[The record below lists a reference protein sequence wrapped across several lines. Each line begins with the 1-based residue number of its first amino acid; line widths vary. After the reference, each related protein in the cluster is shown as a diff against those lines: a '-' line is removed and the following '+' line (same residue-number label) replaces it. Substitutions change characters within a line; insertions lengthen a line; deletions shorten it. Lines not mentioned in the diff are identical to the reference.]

1 MPAIETKKN
10 QNNNISIKKLI
21 IMFLAIVL
29 IAFFIYFVFLKQD
42 DDNNIIIDQPCFETK
57 TRTVDGTSM
66 SPLLQDGEAVTTYE
80 NYYDC
85 NEIKKGDII
94 IFNFKTREGDYIK
107 KIVAMEGDVLEF
119 EDEFIKINGE
129 FAVNSAGEK
138 YRINQS
144 QQRILLIPLEDNV
157 IPRNNYLVLGDN
169 TAPSTFDSR
178 KFSFISKQQII
189 GKAIINK

>member
-42 DDNNIIIDQPCFETK
+42 DDSIIIDKSCFETK

-66 SPLLQDGEAVTTYE
+66 SPLLQNGEAVTTYE

-107 KIVAMEGDVLEF
+107 KVMAMEGDILEF
-119 EDEFIKINGE
+119 KDEFIKINGE

>member
-1 MPAIETKKN
+1 MPALETNKN
-10 QNNNISIKKLI
+10 QENNISKRKLI
-21 IMFLAIVL
+21 FMFLAIVV
-29 IAFFIYFVFLKQD
+29 IVFFIYFAFLKKD
-42 DDNNIIIDQPCFETK
+42 VKEEIVNNDCFTTK
-57 TRTVDGTSM
+57 QRTIDGTSM
-66 SPLLQDGEAVTTYE
+66 SPLLQNGETVTTFE

-85 NEIKKGDII
+85 NEIQKGDII

-138 YRINQS
+138 HRINQS
-144 QQRILLIPLEDNV
+144 QQRILSVPLEDNV
-157 IPRNNYLVLGDN
+157 VPKNSYLVLGDN

-189 GKAIINK
+189 GKAIINR

>member
-10 QNNNISIKKLI
+10 QNNNSIKKLI
-21 IMFLAIVL
+21 IMFLAIIAV
-29 IAFFIYFVFLKQD
+29 AFFIYFAFLKQD
-42 DDNNIIIDQPCFETK
+42 DDGIIIDKSCFETK

-107 KIVAMEGDVLEF
+107 KVMAMEGDILEF
-119 EDEFIKINGE
+119 KDEFIKINGE